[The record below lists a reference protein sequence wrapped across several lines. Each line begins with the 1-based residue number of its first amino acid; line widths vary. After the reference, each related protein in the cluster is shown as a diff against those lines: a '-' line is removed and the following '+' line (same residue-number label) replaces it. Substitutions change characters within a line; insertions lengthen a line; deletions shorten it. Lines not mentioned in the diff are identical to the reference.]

1 MLRFFI
7 NRLQLLLSEN
17 NRQPFP
23 IECEALHSIAFNTMS
38 VQHFFPFGFTFRIP
52 FIELSNGWT
61 QFNWEQSGAR
71 EGAEKGGDDVMFRQ
85 RSTKFQMCKEK
96 TVHAF
101 VWCVLWRLFSVEW
114 ENVWE
119 KLMMSISEG
128 NNQKNKL
135 DRKPAW
141 IRIYIFMSALCI
153 YLCQALL
160 ITFYSCS
167 RSCSWRSHDV
177 NFIVNIKSSM
187 HGPYQR

>member
-1 MLRFFI
+1 MRGTSLYRI
-7 NRLQLLLSEN
+7 QHD
-17 NRQPFP
+17 
-23 IECEALHSIAFNTMS
+23 ECSTF
-38 VQHFFPFGFTFRIP
+38 FFPFGFTFRIP

-135 DRKPAW
+135 NRKPAW
-141 IRIYIFMSALCI
+141 IRIYI
-153 YLCQALL
+153 YLCLRSAYTFAKHYSSLFTLALAL
-160 ITFYSCS
+160 ALDARTMWISL
-167 RSCSWRSHDV
+167 
-177 NFIVNIKSSM
+177 
-187 HGPYQR
+187 